1 MTPWP
6 PCYNREDWQRF
17 STNIFATHNAVAQMC
32 LPVNIILN
40 KVTTLCCLVW
50 LRQSVKQEVQSWS
63 AAAHF
68 SGVNTPTKQ
77 FQAARLWNWKRC
89 TVTYHHV
96 VFLPHTQVP
105 KPSFPDCVAR
115 LTWVAP
121 TDSSLRLLYL
131 GLSTLFPHGE
141 STDFIKMTK
150 WTVFVYCSVK

>member
-77 FQAARLWNWKRC
+77 FQAARLWNWEEMHSDIPPCSISTTYTSSQTQLSWLCGRAHLTSPHRLQFKAPLSR
-89 TVTYHHV
+89 TVYFISAGRV
-96 VFLPHTQVP
+96 Y
-105 KPSFPDCVAR
+105 R
-115 LTWVAP
+115 L
-121 TDSSLRLLYL
+121 Y
-131 GLSTLFPHGE
+131 
-141 STDFIKMTK
+141 
-150 WTVFVYCSVK
+150 

>member
-40 KVTTLCCLVW
+40 KVTTLPCLVW

-77 FQAARLWNWKRC
+77 FQAARLWNWEEMHSGIPPC
-89 TVTYHHV
+89 SISTTYTSSQ
-96 VFLPHTQVP
+96 TQL
-105 KPSFPDCVAR
+105 SWLCAE
-115 LTWVAP
+115 LTWLAP

-131 GLSTLFPHGE
+131 GMSTLFPQGE
-141 STDFIKMTK
+141 STDFIKMSK
-150 WTVFVYCSVK
+150 WTVFVCCSVK